1 MPNQVSNFQFQSNA
15 LRVIAVN
22 GEPWFLAAD
31 VCRAIGIKNPTNA
44 VKILDDDEVALKTFK
59 GLTNGN
65 EEANFISESG
75 MYKIVMRS
83 QDAIK
88 RGTPAHSFTKW
99 VTSEVL
105 PAIRKTGSYSLTI
118 SKVQQGEL
126 ATLIIPNMVLAISDA
141 MQHTVIGFSS
151 SDLQR
156 RTPAIRAVFLCPMH
170 GGSFMGKPC
179 GRAKALPG
187 SFVTGLL
194 TRMASPTRLAAGS
207 EFKTLQRRHIMSN
220 QSIAV
225 STAPETFNF
234 EKFPVRAINR
244 NGDIW
249 FVAADVCAVLNIKNT
264 SQALET
270 LDDDERSM
278 LNIGRSTINGGGGVA
293 NIINES
299 GLYALILRSRKAE
312 AKRFRKWVTS
322 EVLPAIRKTGSY
334 SMSPE
339 PNLLNKDEYAR
350 VQDIARKYFADFRAG
365 MEPALDIPDDVLAGI
380 VAKQLSLSRFVLT
393 FTDGAVSVR
402 TLPDD
407 AFIIRLQSIPD
418 VVGDPYYPFTPE
430 ALIGI
435 INAAA
440 MRLSKASAPAPA
452 IAQPQKPESP
462 RKQWKN
468 IRLVERMLKS
478 MRIKQEHMYGTTI
491 VSPREVER
499 LHRMGIIGERQIV
512 RLRKEMV

>member
-1 MPNQVSNFQFQSNA
+1 
-15 LRVIAVN
+15 
-22 GEPWFLAAD
+22 
-31 VCRAIGIKNPTNA
+31 
-44 VKILDDDEVALKTFK
+44 
-59 GLTNGN
+59 
-65 EEANFISESG
+65 
-75 MYKIVMRS
+75 
-83 QDAIK
+83 
-88 RGTPAHSFTKW
+88 
-99 VTSEVL
+99 
-105 PAIRKTGSYSLTI
+105 
-118 SKVQQGEL
+118 
-126 ATLIIPNMVLAISDA
+126 
-141 MQHTVIGFSS
+141 
-151 SDLQR
+151 
-156 RTPAIRAVFLCPMH
+156 
-170 GGSFMGKPC
+170 
-179 GRAKALPG
+179 
-187 SFVTGLL
+187 
-194 TRMASPTRLAAGS
+194 
-207 EFKTLQRRHIMSN
+207 
-220 QSIAV
+220 
-225 STAPETFNF
+225 
-234 EKFPVRAINR
+234 
-244 NGDIW
+244 
-249 FVAADVCAVLNIKNT
+249 
-264 SQALET
+264 
-270 LDDDERSM
+270 
-278 LNIGRSTINGGGGVA
+278 
-293 NIINES
+293 
-299 GLYALILRSRKAE
+299 
-312 AKRFRKWVTS
+312 
-322 EVLPAIRKTGSY
+322 
-334 SMSPE
+334 MSPE

>member
-1 MPNQVSNFQFQSNA
+1 MSNISLRVSAPVEFQFQSNTIRTVA
-15 LRVIAVN
+15 ID
-22 GEPWFLAAD
+22 GEVWFCATD
-31 VCRAIGIKNPTNA
+31 VCSVLGYVNSRDA
-44 VKILDDDEVALKTFK
+44 VSKHCKTKGVAKRDTLTEKGNQELTFI
-59 GLTNGN
+59 N
-65 EEANFISESG
+65 EPNL
-75 MYKIVMRS
+75 YR
-83 QDAIK
+83 
-88 RGTPAHSFTKW
+88 
-99 VTSEVL
+99 
-105 PAIRKTGSYSLTI
+105 
-118 SKVQQGEL
+118 
-126 ATLIIPNMVLAISDA
+126 LIIRSK
-141 MQHTVIGFSS
+141 
-151 SDLQR
+151 
-156 RTPAIRAVFLCPMH
+156 
-170 GGSFMGKPC
+170 KPE
-179 GRAKALPG
+179 A
-187 SFVTGLL
+187 
-194 TRMASPTRLAAGS
+194 
-207 EFKTLQRRHIMSN
+207 
-220 QSIAV
+220 
-225 STAPETFNF
+225 
-234 EKFPVRAINR
+234 EKF
-244 NGDIW
+244 
-249 FVAADVCAVLNIKNT
+249 
-264 SQALET
+264 ET
-270 LDDDERSM
+270 
-278 LNIGRSTINGGGGVA
+278 
-293 NIINES
+293 
-299 GLYALILRSRKAE
+299 
-312 AKRFRKWVTS
+312 WVME